1 MIPFDMSVS
10 FVAGQTLALSARR
23 RLVDEPSTWVNKPLM
38 VSLLWMTLIYAPS
51 AMFFYHGWSAWNSVY
66 ILKDVSGGGP
76 PEYPGFGSNRL
87 FWESVLIWL
96 DCTVL
101 VGIFYTAFMLA
112 HKWIRAGQAK
122 KATHASILVA
132 VLLVGYCALTFDRSF
147 VVTTYEGWE
156 RLKALGIQFGDIFT
170 WKGHGGATFLGHQV
184 FWANAVVAFIDFGP
198 LVYLY
203 YRFSRPVAGRG
214 AVVVTS

>member
-23 RLVDEPSTWVNKPLM
+23 RLADEPNIWVNKPLM

-66 ILKDVSGGGP
+66 ILKDVSGGGSP
-76 PEYPGFGSNRL
+76 DYPDFGSNRL
-87 FWESVLIWL
+87 FWESILIWL

-101 VGIFYTAFMLA
+101 VGIFYTAFALA
-112 HKWIRAGQAK
+112 HKWIRAGEVK
-122 KATHASILVA
+122 KATRACIFVV
-132 VLLVGYCALTFDRSF
+132 VLLVGYCALTFERSF
-147 VVTTYEGWE
+147 VVTTYESWE

-170 WKGHGGATFLGHQV
+170 WKGHGGTMFLGHQV
-184 FWANAVVAFIDFGP
+184 FWANAVIAFIDFGP
-198 LVYLY
+198 LAYLY
-203 YRFSRPVAGRG
+203 YRFSRPAARRG
-214 AVVVTS
+214 QSW